1 MHFKPLIFIFIS
13 TITLCSCG
21 GTYHAYYDTLKIAL
35 EEPQDASMTLEEV
48 SQSSIDLMSV
58 TRGERP
64 TAIMALAYLEKG
76 QHKWVSGDDI
86 MFVLEKGR
94 VVKTVGL
101 DNDLIHSMN
110 TMDDPLKDPNH
121 LLEDRHW
128 QFALDWKNDEYGYP
142 VASTFDKSK
151 SEELTILTK
160 SIDSLRFTETL
171 RFEAPSEYIQTA
183 REWHNYYWFDKTT
196 GTLIKSKQT
205 LSPLSEPIEM
215 TYLSRIARLD

>member
-13 TITLCSCG
+13 VITLCSCG

-35 EEPQDASMTLEEV
+35 KEPQDASMTLEEV
-48 SQSSIDLMSV
+48 GQSSIDLMSV
-58 TRGERP
+58 TRSERP

-94 VVKTVGL
+94 LVRTLGL
-101 DNDLIHSMN
+101 DNDLIHTVN
-110 TMDDPLKDPNH
+110 TKEDPLKDASH
-121 LLEDRHW
+121 LLKERQW
-128 QFALDWKNDEYGYP
+128 QFALDWENDEYGYP
-142 VASTFDKSK
+142 VTSTFGQPM
-151 SEELTILTK
+151 SEPLTILTK
-160 SIDSLRFTETL
+160 SIDSIRVTETL
-171 RFEAPSEYIQTA
+171 RFEAPSEYIQTTP
-183 REWHNYYWFDKTT
+183 EWQNYYWYDKTT